1 MSTTPQP
8 RAGTYTTHMNTIV
21 AGDMRVAGLRT
32 GAAGSARLG
41 RSWLSSIAGLF
52 TVSPDVAHI
61 LPPAPVSIG
70 LAATRRYVPPRPA
83 SETEFDRFASA
94 D

>member
-1 MSTTPQP
+1 
-8 RAGTYTTHMNTIV
+8 
-21 AGDMRVAGLRT
+21 VAGLRA
-32 GAAGSARLG
+32 GAAGSRRLG

-52 TVSPDVAHI
+52 TVSPDVARM

-70 LAATRRYVPPRPA
+70 LAATRRFVPPRPA
-83 SETEFDRFASA
+83 SETEFERYAAA

>member
-1 MSTTPQP
+1 
-8 RAGTYTTHMNTIV
+8 
-21 AGDMRVAGLRT
+21 
-32 GAAGSARLG
+32 
-41 RSWLSSIAGLF
+41 
-52 TVSPDVAHI
+52 VAHI